1 MADNIELNAG
11 AGGDTVA
18 ADDVGGVKYQ
28 IVKLA
33 VGADGAAS
41 LVANANPIPVSDA
54 GGSLTVDGTVAAT
67 QSGTWNVATITTVT
81 EVTTITNALPAGT
94 NAIGKLAANSGVDIG
109 DVDVTSMVP
118 GTSATSLGKAE
129 DAAHSS
135 GDTGVAILGV
145 RRDTAAS
152 GASTDGDYATLN
164 LDANGRLYATVT
176 VDAALPAG
184 DNNIGNVDLASAIP
198 AGTNNIGDVDVL
210 TMPATAVE
218 DAASAGGET
227 GLVILGVRRDTAASS
242 SGTDGDFST
251 LNLNASGRLYTST
264 TVDAALPAG
273 TNNIGDVDVLSVV
286 PGTGASNL
294 GKAEDAAHT
303 SADVGVMSLG
313 VRRDANTSLVDTDG
327 DYAPFQIDANGALKV
342 NVIAGGGTGGTS
354 STDDAAFT
362 PAVGAGTPIMGFADE
377 TTPDS
382 VDEGDVGVVRM
393 TLTRALHVN
402 LRDASGNELS
412 VGGGTQYD
420 EDTAHV
426 SGDKLTMAGVVRAD
440 TAASLAGT
448 DGDRTALI
456 VNASGRLYTSATIDA
471 ALPAGTNNIG
481 DVDIASALPAGTNN
495 IGDVDVLTL
504 PAIPTGSNV
513 IGSVASITTS
523 IVPGTAA
530 TNLGKAEDAAAASG
544 DTGVMVLAVRQDTIS
559 SSLSTDGDYGSL
571 KINSVG
577 RLYTS
582 ATVDAALPSGTNVIG
597 GITSISTSVVPG
609 TAATNLGKAI
619 DSAVGATD
627 TGVAA
632 LVQRNDTPATLTPAD
647 GDYTSLRVNS
657 TGALYCYVTNGVTS
671 IAEDTASSGGE
682 DGLPILAVRRD
693 SATSGVSADGDWANL
708 SVDSTGALRVVG
720 SSGTTQ
726 YTEDGASAGGESL
739 VLCGGV
745 RQDTISSSLS
755 ADGDYGYI
763 KLNSVGRVYTSATID
778 AALPTG
784 TNSIGDVR
792 SITTS
797 IIPGTSATHLGK
809 AEDAAHASGDTGIAI
824 LGVRRDTAASGAS
837 ADGDYATLNLNSSGR
852 LYTSSTIDAALPAG
866 TNAIGDILSITTAVV
881 PGTGATHLGKAEDAA
896 HSSGDTGVMSLAV
909 RRDANTTLVGA
920 DGDYAPLQVN
930 ADGSLKVAIIS
941 GAGSGGASA
950 TDDAAFSVGSGSGTP
965 IMGLADETGPDSV
978 DEGDVGVVRMTLARA
993 LHVNL
998 RDASGNELSVGGGT
1012 QYDEDAAS
1020 AGAEKLTLAGTIRQD
1035 SITGSTSAD
1044 GDYAPLKTDNV
1055 GRLYV
1060 NASGV
1065 AVPITDNSGS
1075 ITVDNAGTFAVQA
1088 TIAAGATTIAKAE
1101 DVASADADVGV
1112 PAMAVRKAT
1121 PANTS
1126 GTDGDYEMLQMS
1138 AGRLWVDPS
1147 GVTLTV
1153 ASHAVTNAGT
1163 FATQVDGAALTALQL
1178 IDNSSVADDAAFTPA
1193 TTGVMV
1199 AGFFADETAT
1209 DSVDEGDAGAA
1220 RMTLDRKQI
1229 VSNYAHTAGGWTPS
1243 HTVSAA
1249 STNATSL
1256 KASAGQVGF
1265 IVASNVNAAIR
1276 YLKLYNK
1283 ASAPTVGTDT
1293 PVFVLPIP
1301 GNTAGAGIAINFG
1314 AGMEFTT
1321 GIAWA
1326 LTSGAANSD
1335 TGAVSAS
1342 EHVIGIAYK

>member
-1 MADNIELNAG
+1 MAFDPTILNLGSGGDQMQADNIAG
-11 AGGDTVA
+11 T
-18 ADDVGGVKYQ
+18 KYQ
-28 IVKLA
+28 VIKLA
-33 VGADGAAS
+33 IGAEGSAN
-41 LVANANPIPVSDA
+41 LVSNSAPMPVSDA
-54 GGSLTVDGTVAAT
+54 GGTLTVDGTVAAT
-67 QSGTWNVATITTVT
+67 QSGTWNVGTVTTVT
-81 EVTTITNALPAGT
+81 AVTAITDALPAGT

-109 DVDVTSMVP
+109 DVDVTSLVP
-118 GTSATSLGKAE
+118 GTGATSLGKAE

-145 RRDTAAS
+145 RRDSAAS
-152 GASTDGDYATLN
+152 GAGTDGDYATLN

-198 AGTNNIGDVDVL
+198 AGTNNIGDIDVL

-264 TVDAALPAG
+264 TIDAALPAG

-286 PGTGASNL
+286 PGTGATNL
-294 GKAEDAAHT
+294 GKTEDTAHT
-303 SADVGVMSLG
+303 TGDVGVMSLG

-327 DYAPFQIDANGALKV
+327 DYAPYQLDANGALKV

-377 TTPDS
+377 TSPDS

-402 LRDASGNELS
+402 LRDAAGAELS

-426 SGDKLTMAGVVRAD
+426 SGDKVTMAGVVRAD

-456 VNASGRLYTSATIDA
+456 VNASGRLYTSTTVDA

-530 TNLGKAEDAAAASG
+530 TNLGKAEDAAASSG
-544 DTGVMVLAVRQDTIS
+544 DTGVMALAVRQDTIS
-559 SSLSTDGDYGSL
+559 SSTSTDGDYGAL

-582 ATVDAALPSGTNVIG
+582 ATLDAALPSGTNVIG

-647 GDYTSLRVNS
+647 GDYTSLKVNS

-671 IAEDTASSGGE
+671 IAEDSASSGGE

-708 SVDSTGALRVVG
+708 SVDSTGALRVAG

-739 VLCGGV
+739 VLCG
-745 RQDTISSSLS
+745 
-755 ADGDYGYI
+755 A
-763 KLNSVGRVYTSATID
+763 
-778 AALPTG
+778 
-784 TNSIGDVR
+784 
-792 SITTS
+792 
-797 IIPGTSATHLGK
+797 
-809 AEDAAHASGDTGIAI
+809 
-824 LGVRRDTAASGAS
+824 VRRDTAASSSGTDGDYSTMNTDASGRLWVNASGAAIPVTDNSGSLTVDNGGTFAVQAAQSGTWNVGTVTTVTTVSAVTDASVQGKAAHDAAVSGNPNLMGAYASAAAPTAVS
-837 ADGDYATLNLNSSGR
+837 ADGDAVRLWADLAGR
-852 LYTSSTIDAALPAG
+852 LQ
-866 TNAIGDILSITTAVV
+866 IGDGGATISVDDGASSLTVDGTVAVSSITTAVV
-881 PGTGATHLGKAEDAA
+881 PGTAATNLGKAEDAA
-896 HSSGDTGVMSLAV
+896 AGDGDTGVAVLAV
-909 RRDANTTLVGA
+909 RRDSASSGVSA
-920 DGDYAPLQVN
+920 DGDYANL
-930 ADGSLKVAIIS
+930 
-941 GAGSGGASA
+941 
-950 TDDAAFSVGSGSGTP
+950 
-965 IMGLADETGPDSV
+965 SV
-978 DEGDVGVVRMTLARA
+978 DSTGA
-993 LHVNL
+993 LRVT
-998 RDASGNELSVGGGT
+998 GGGGGT
-1012 QYDEDAAS
+1012 QYAEDAAHVS
-1020 AGAEKLTLAGTIRQD
+1020 GDTGTLALVVRQD

-1044 GDYAPLKTDNV
+1044 GDYGAMKADSA

-1075 ITVDNAGTFAVQA
+1075 ITVDNAGTFAVQ
-1088 TIAAGATTIAKAE
+1088 E
-1101 DVASADADVGV
+1101 
-1112 PAMAVRKAT
+1112 
-1121 PANTS
+1121 S
-1126 GTDGDYEMLQMS
+1126 GT
-1138 AGRLWVDPS
+1138 
-1147 GVTLTV
+1147 
-1153 ASHAVTNAGT
+1153 
-1163 FATQVDGAALTALQL
+1163 QVQ
-1178 IDNSSVADDAAFTPA
+1178 VDDAAFTPA
-1193 TTGVMV
+1193 TSKIVM
-1199 AGFFADETAT
+1199 AGFTADEAST
-1209 DSVDEGDAGAA
+1209 DSVDEGDGGAA

-1229 VSNYAHTAGGWTPS
+1229 VTPYAHAAAGGATPYQNLDVDES
-1243 HTVSAA
+1243 EDDIKTSPGKLFWIHVINLAA
-1249 STNATSL
+1249 T
-1256 KASAGQVGF
+1256 K
-1265 IVASNVNAAIR
+1265 R
-1276 YLKLYNK
+1276 YLKFYNDT
-1283 ASAPTVGTDT
+1283 AANVAVGTTT
-1293 PVFVLPIP
+1293 PVLTFPIP
-1301 GNTAGAGIAINFG
+1301 TMADTNGAGFTLFMGDMGTQFSVAICV
-1314 AGMEFTT
+1314 AATT
-1321 GIAWA
+1321 GFAVA
-1326 LTSGAANSD
+1326 D
-1335 TGAVSAS
+1335 TGAPGAN
-1342 EHVIGIAYK
+1342 EVILNAGYL